1 MRVRTAI
8 IAGHCAT
15 LIVAYGLFES
25 ASYFSSI
32 GGIDIRTIVFFSSI
46 IAAIT
51 GLTLLAWKSANKE
64 RITFAISTV
73 FSFFLLIW
81 AFSTSVISG

>member
-8 IAGHCAT
+8 ITGHFAM
-15 LIVAYGLFES
+15 LIVTYGLFES

-32 GGIDIRTIVFFSSI
+32 GGIDIRTIVFFMSL

-51 GLTLLAWKSANKE
+51 GLILLAWKSGNKD